1 MTETAKMLEKSL
13 KEDIQQLNRCIVD
26 KNAKISTLELFSKT
40 NTDDLK
46 KKNHELENIFKRA
59 RDEVTMSINYFVV
72 LLISYILSFMNL
84 KFVYKTNRH
93 CKKKICVQHQYLC

>member
-1 MTETAKMLEKSL
+1 MLEKSL

-46 KKNHELENIFKRA
+46 KKNHELENVFKRA
-59 RDEVTMSINYFVV
+59 RDEVTLFNKLFRCIFLFYNINEMY
-72 LLISYILSFMNL
+72 ISYTFNINL
-84 KFVYKTNRH
+84 FTFF
-93 CKKKICVQHQYLC
+93 

>member
-1 MTETAKMLEKSL
+1 MCYNFLKNYSLSETAKMLEKSL

-59 RDEVTMSINYFVV
+59 RDEVTLSINYFV
-72 LLISYILSFMNL
+72 ILSGQLMIW
-84 KFVYKTNRH
+84 YRST
-93 CKKKICVQHQYLC
+93 